1 MNIVNFT
8 PIESLFGGLIIGLAV
23 AILYLMRGN
32 YTGISGIY
40 FNVISVNKSGFLWR
54 FLFITGLIIGPVVL
68 SFFSYTDLGFEMPNT
83 NPIIVILGGLLVGYG
98 TQLGS
103 GCTSGHGVCGIGRLS
118 IRSIVGTCVFVGA
131 GVLTVFLSRS
141 LGWVV
146 L

>member
-8 PIESLFGGLIIGLAV
+8 PIESLLGGLIIGLAV

-40 FNVISVNKSGFLWR
+40 YNVISVNKSGFLWR
-54 FLFITGLIIGPVVL
+54 FLFIMGLIIGPVIL
-68 SFFSYTDLGFEMPNT
+68 SFFPYTDLGFEMPNT
-83 NPIIVILGGLLVGYG
+83 NPLVVIVGGLLVGYG

-131 GVLTVFLSRS
+131 GVVTVFITRS
-141 LGWVV
+141 LGWVA

>member
-8 PIESLFGGLIIGLAV
+8 PMESLLGGLIIGLAV

-54 FLFITGLIIGPVVL
+54 FLFITGLILGPVIL
-68 SFFSYTDLGFEMPNT
+68 SFFSFTDLGFEMPNT

-131 GVLTVFLSRS
+131 GVVTVFITRS

>member
-8 PIESLFGGLIIGLAV
+8 PLESLLGGLIIGLAV

-40 FNVISVNKSGFLWR
+40 FNVISANKNGFLWR
-54 FLFITGLIIGPVVL
+54 LLFIIGLIVGPIIL
-68 SFFSYTDLGFEMPNT
+68 SFFSYNDLGFEMPNT
-83 NPIIVILGGLLVGYG
+83 NPIIIIVGGLLVGYG

-118 IRSIVGTCVFVGA
+118 IRSIIGTCVFVGA
-131 GVLTVFLSRS
+131 GVLTVLLTRS

>member
-8 PIESLFGGLIIGLAV
+8 PVESFIGGLIIGLAV
-23 AILYLMRGN
+23 AILYLLKGDFTN
-32 YTGISGIY
+32 ISGIY
-40 FNVISVNKSGFLWR
+40 NNVISANKNGFLWR
-54 FLFITGLIIGPVVL
+54 ILFIFGLMVGPVIL
-68 SFFSYTDLGFEMPNT
+68 SFFSYRNLGFEMPNT
-83 NPIIVILGGLLVGYG
+83 NPIIIILGGLLVGYG

-103 GCTSGHGVCGIGRLS
+103 GCTSGHSISGIGRLS

-131 GVLTVFLSRS
+131 GVLTVLLTRS

>member
-1 MNIVNFT
+1 LNIVNFT
-8 PIESLFGGLIIGLAV
+8 PVESLLGGLIIGLAV

-40 FNVISVNKSGFLWR
+40 FNVISANKNGFLWR
-54 FLFITGLIIGPVVL
+54 LLFIVGLIIGPVIL
-68 SFFSYTDLGFEMPNT
+68 SFFSYKDLGFEMPNT
-83 NPIIVILGGLLVGYG
+83 NPIIIILGGFLVGYG
-98 TQLGS
+98 TRLGS

-118 IRSIVGTCVFVGA
+118 IRSIIGTCVFVGA
-131 GVLTVFLSRS
+131 GVLTVLLTRS

>member
-1 MNIVNFT
+1 MNIINFT
-8 PIESLFGGLIIGLAV
+8 PIESLLGGLIIGLAV
-23 AILYLMRGN
+23 AVLYLMRGN

-40 FNVISVNKSGFLWR
+40 YNVISVNKSGFLWR
-54 FLFITGLIIGPVVL
+54 FLFITGLIIGPVLL

-131 GVLTVFLSRS
+131 GVVTVLITRS

>member
-1 MNIVNFT
+1 MNIINFT
-8 PIESLFGGLIIGLAV
+8 PIEALLGGLIIGLAV

-40 FNVISVNKSGFLWR
+40 YNVISVNKSGFLWR
-54 FLFITGLIIGPVVL
+54 FLFITGLIIGPVLL

-131 GVLTVFLSRS
+131 GVVTVLITRS

>member
-8 PIESLFGGLIIGLAV
+8 PIESLLGGLIIGLAV

-40 FNVISVNKSGFLWR
+40 YNVISVNKSGFLWR
-54 FLFITGLIIGPVVL
+54 FLFIMGLIIGPVIL
-68 SFFSYTDLGFEMPNT
+68 SFFPYTDLGFEMPNT

-131 GVLTVFLSRS
+131 GVVTVLITRS

>member
-8 PIESLFGGLIIGLAV
+8 PLESLLGGLIIGLAV

-40 FNVISVNKSGFLWR
+40 FNVISANKNGFLWR
-54 FLFITGLIIGPVVL
+54 LLFIIGLIVGPIIL
-68 SFFSYTDLGFEMPNT
+68 SFFSYNDLGFEMPNT
-83 NPIIVILGGLLVGYG
+83 NPIIIIVGGLLVGYG

-118 IRSIVGTCVFVGA
+118 IRSIIGTCVFVGA
-131 GVLTVFLSRS
+131 GVLTVLLTRS
-141 LGWVV
+141 LEWVV

>member
-8 PIESLFGGLIIGLAV
+8 PGESLLGGLIIGLAV
-23 AILYLMRGN
+23 AILYLLRGS
-32 YTGISGIY
+32 YASISGIY
-40 FNVISVNKSGFLWR
+40 FNVISDNKNGFLWR
-54 FLFITGLIIGPVVL
+54 LMFIVGLIFGPVIL
-68 SFFSYTDLGFEMPNT
+68 SFFPYKDLGFEMPNS
-83 NPIIVILGGLLVGYG
+83 NPIIIILGGLLVGYG

-131 GVLTVFLSRS
+131 GVLTVLLTRS

>member
-8 PIESLFGGLIIGLAV
+8 PIESLLGGLIIGLAV

-118 IRSIVGTCVFVGA
+118 IRSIVGTCIFVGA
-131 GVLTVFLSRS
+131 GVLTVLVTRS

>member
-8 PIESLFGGLIIGLAV
+8 PIESLLGGLIIGLAV

-40 FNVISVNKSGFLWR
+40 FNVISANKSGFLWR
-54 FLFITGLIIGPVVL
+54 FLFIIGLIIGPVIL
-68 SFFSYTDLGFEMPNT
+68 SFFSFTDLGFEMPNT

-131 GVLTVFLSRS
+131 GVVTVLITRS
-141 LGWVV
+141 LGWVA

>member
-8 PIESLFGGLIIGLAV
+8 PMESLLGGLIIGLAV

-54 FLFITGLIIGPVVL
+54 FLFITGLIIGPVIL
-68 SFFSYTDLGFEMPNT
+68 SFFSFTDLGFEMPNT
-83 NPIIVILGGLLVGYG
+83 NPVIVILGGLLVGYG

-131 GVLTVFLSRS
+131 GVVTVFITRS

>member
-8 PIESLFGGLIIGLAV
+8 PMESLLGGLIIGMAV

-54 FLFITGLIIGPVVL
+54 FLFITGLIIGPVIL

-131 GVLTVFLSRS
+131 GVVTVFITRS

>member
-8 PIESLFGGLIIGLAV
+8 PVESLLGGLIIGLAV

-40 FNVISVNKSGFLWR
+40 FNVISANKNGFLWR
-54 FLFITGLIIGPVVL
+54 LLFIVGLIIGPVIL
-68 SFFSYTDLGFEMPNT
+68 SFFSYKDLGFEMPNT
-83 NPIIVILGGLLVGYG
+83 NPIIIILGGFLVGYG
-98 TQLGS
+98 TRLGS

-118 IRSIVGTCVFVGA
+118 IRSIIGTCVFVGA
-131 GVLTVFLSRS
+131 GVLTVLLTRS

>member
-1 MNIVNFT
+1 MNIVIFT
-8 PIESLFGGLIIGLAV
+8 PMESLLGGIIIGLAI

-54 FLFITGLIIGPVVL
+54 FLFITGLIIGPVIL
-68 SFFSYTDLGFEMPNT
+68 SFFSFTDLGFEMPNT

-131 GVLTVFLSRS
+131 GVVTVFITRS